1 MLFQDERERYN
12 RVIDPS
18 RDMFLYTHDQTIWNG
33 IYKKEF
39 LLKYN
44 IQLNESKG
52 AAFQDIGFMQQVLA
66 CAKRAIYIE
75 KSFTDIGWI
84 EAQSSINSKDGL
96 AYAHG
101 EFVRLLENSNLKQK
115 ITFWEGFFAFLVQT
129 FCVELM
135 KSLRRVDYREDSENI
150 KPYYNWFKK
159 QIIDNID
166 KKLLRID
173 LFELYPQLYEIL
185 NNLHEFSMK
194 LKKEDLALDLNKRK
208 LLNISKEKQVI
219 LFGIGIYGKRII
231 KFLYSHDIYIHA
243 ACDNNKEL
251 WNKKVC
257 GLQVYRPSV
266 CISKFPD
273 SMYIIANKKFS
284 KDIYQ
289 QLINLGIAERDIF
302 ICL

>member
-1 MLFQDERERYN
+1 
-12 RVIDPS
+12 
-18 RDMFLYTHDQTIWNG
+18 
-33 IYKKEF
+33 
-39 LLKYN
+39 
-44 IQLNESKG
+44 
-52 AAFQDIGFMQQVLA
+52 
-66 CAKRAIYIE
+66 
-75 KSFTDIGWI
+75 
-84 EAQSSINSKDGL
+84 
-96 AYAHG
+96 
-101 EFVRLLENSNLKQK
+101 
-115 ITFWEGFFAFLVQT
+115 
-129 FCVELM
+129 
-135 KSLRRVDYREDSENI
+135 
-150 KPYYNWFKK
+150 
-159 QIIDNID
+159 
-166 KKLLRID
+166 
-173 LFELYPQLYEIL
+173 
-185 NNLHEFSMK
+185 MK